1 MSESR
6 PVRRFCGSADVTPI
20 GDSPPTPIGDGP
32 PTPDLIGAAE
42 GG

>member
-6 PVRRFCGSADVTPI
+6 PVRRFCGSADL
-20 GDSPPTPIGDGP
+20 TPIGDGP